1 MPLLP
6 FGSRTRLKIPE
17 YTSDP
22 SNPRAG
28 DAWVLKTSSGGGGA
42 GSGEPL
48 GLLLALT
55 NAGAS
60 ASVTTYQFSFETIA
74 GDIKRVTIS

>member
-17 YTSDP
+17 YSTDP
-22 SNPRAG
+22 SNSRAG
-28 DAWVLKTSSGGGGA
+28 DAWVLRSTSGGGGA
-42 GSGEPL
+42 GAGQPI

-55 NAGAS
+55 NAGGTTS
-60 ASVTTYQFSFETIA
+60 TTYQFSYYTQA
-74 GDIKRVTIS
+74 GSIKRVTIS

>member
-1 MPLLP
+1 MGLLP
-6 FGSRTRLKIPE
+6 FGSKTRLKIPE

-28 DAWVLKTSSGGGGA
+28 DAWVLKTTSSGGVA
-42 GSGEPL
+42 GEPI

-55 NAGAS
+55 QAGGGI
-60 ASVTTYQFSFETIA
+60 TTYQFSFETLA
-74 GDIKRVTIS
+74 GTIKRVTLT